1 MDILLYRKST
11 TKIKWYSGY
20 GGWKMK
26 ADIAG
31 SILLAVLKKL
41 LILHFAKPRVY
52 RANRVDIATD
62 DEPQPFVM
70 MKNALKN

>member
-1 MDILLYRKST
+1 
-11 TKIKWYSGY
+11 
-20 GGWKMK
+20 
-26 ADIAG
+26 
-31 SILLAVLKKL
+31 LAVLKKL